1 MDSISNNVTKNQMTF
16 GLVTQKNAFGKKTH
30 SQTTGQ
36 SDPRFPANQKSANNL
51 FDNFSMMNDYLEK
64 QEKTEKE
71 DNIFKTQ
78 TKEEK
83 KPQNHATEEL
93 LSASIFNKKE
103 TKRKHREAPIFNV
116 LSLFKP
122 GEILEGISKKEQ
134 EKSKEEATSP
144 FV

>member
-1 MDSISNNVTKNQMTF
+1 MTF
-16 GLVTQKNAFGKKTH
+16 GLVTQKNVFDKKTH

-51 FDNFSMMNDYLEK
+51 FDNFSMMNDYLDK

-71 DNIFKTQ
+71 ANIFKNQ
-78 TKEEK
+78 TLEK
-83 KPQNHATEEL
+83 KPKNYATEEL
-93 LSASIFNKKE
+93 LSSSIFNKKE
-103 TKRKHREAPIFNV
+103 TKRKHNEAPIFNV

-134 EKSKEEATSP
+134 EKSKEEAASP

>member
-16 GLVTQKNAFGKKTH
+16 GLVTQKNAFGKTKN

-36 SDPRFPANQKSANNL
+36 SDPRFPANQKNANNL
-51 FDNFSMMNDYLEK
+51 FDNFSKMNDYLDK
-64 QEKTEKE
+64 QEKEG
-71 DNIFKTQ
+71 Q
-78 TKEEK
+78 
-83 KPQNHATEEL
+83 KPKNYATEEL
-93 LSASIFNKKE
+93 LNSSIFKKKE
-103 TKRKHREAPIFNV
+103 TKRKHNEAPLFNV

-134 EKSKEEATSP
+134 EKSKEEANSP